1 MLQQGKIVSTL
12 KQGKE
17 RRYYLDWLR
26 IVATLLLIPYHS
38 ALIFKPHVIYSYYL
52 ENSTTHPGF
61 EFFIRFVNQWFMPL
75 FFFIAGAAAKYSL
88 DSRSKQEYCLERL
101 KRLLI
106 PCIFGLFVLLPPIG
120 YFTFLNHHQNVKIS
134 FLQYYPL
141 FFKIDYKHING
152 FTGTFTPGHLWF
164 ILYLI
169 GFSFILIPFFDY
181 LKTSNGQNLIKA
193 ITSLSHQPK
202 VIIFLYVIP
211 LTLARMTCLV
221 YYNPIYYFLFFIL
234 GYLFIFN
241 QQIEIIIERNNTIAL
256 SLVLI
261 LTIFL
266 SFLDISE
273 FHLIYKFTFLN
284 VLIQLLLS
292 LNSFCWLIVLLNFAR
307 QYLNWSNPFIVYFN
321 EASYPIYIVHMNF
334 IIPIGFY
341 AVQWDINII
350 FKFMLITCTSFLIIL
365 IFYESM
371 KRFNLMRFLFGMK
384 FKI

>member
-1 MLQQGKIVSTL
+1 MQQGIIVSTL
-12 KQGKE
+12 KEGKE

-61 EFFIRFVNQWFMPL
+61 ELFIRFVNQWFMPL

-88 DSRSKQEYCLERL
+88 DSRSKQEYCFERL

-106 PCIFGLFVLLPPIG
+106 PFLFGIFVLLPPIG

-152 FTGTFTPGHLWF
+152 FTGTFTPGHFWF

-169 GFSFILIPFFDY
+169 GFSFILLPFSDY

-241 QQIEIIIERNNTIAL
+241 QQIEIIIEQNNTIAL
-256 SLVLI
+256 SFVLT

-273 FHLIYKFTFLN
+273 FHLVYNFTLIN
-284 VLIQLLLS
+284 VLIQLILS
-292 LNSFCWLIVLLNFAR
+292 INSFCWLIVLLNFAK
-307 QYLNWSNPFIVYFN
+307 QYLNWSNRFVVYFN
-321 EASYPIYIVHMNF
+321 QASYPVYIVHMNF
-334 IIPIGFY
+334 IIIIGFY
-341 AVQWDINII
+341 TVQWDINII
-350 FKFMLITCTSFLIIL
+350 FKFMFVTFASFLSIL
-365 IFYESM
+365 IFYESI
-371 KRFNLMRFLFGMK
+371 KRFNLMRFLFGIK
-384 FKI
+384 FN